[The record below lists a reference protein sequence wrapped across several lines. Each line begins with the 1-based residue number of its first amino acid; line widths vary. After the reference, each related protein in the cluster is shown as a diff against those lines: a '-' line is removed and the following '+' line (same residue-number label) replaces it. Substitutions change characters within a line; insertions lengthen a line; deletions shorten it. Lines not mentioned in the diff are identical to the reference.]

1 MSSANLQGFSNL
13 IVGSGQGELKNP
25 KWLNKS
31 DIIETSQSALP
42 TIDESKHDLASQSG
56 AITAQSRRIVNQA
69 RGKSNLTTKVK
80 KSTRTRKS
88 KNPIKR
94 KLKKTKKPKK
104 GKKRR

>member
-42 TIDESKHDLASQSG
+42 TIDESQHDLASQSG
-56 AITAQSRRIVNQA
+56 AITAQSRRIVKQA
-69 RGKSNLTTKVK
+69 LGKSSLTTKAK
-80 KSTRTRKS
+80 KSVRARKP
-88 KNPIKR
+88 KKTIKR
-94 KLKKTKKPKK
+94 KLKKTKKPK